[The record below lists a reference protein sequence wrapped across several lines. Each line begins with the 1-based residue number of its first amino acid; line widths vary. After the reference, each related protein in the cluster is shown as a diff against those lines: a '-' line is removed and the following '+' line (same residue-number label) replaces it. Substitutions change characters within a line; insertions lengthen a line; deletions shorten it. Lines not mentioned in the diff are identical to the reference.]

1 MVERADAMA
10 VPKNSPAPTFTLKS
24 SNEDSSCSAL
34 KGTASSSQR
43 KLQRSRSESALAMLE
58 RKLSEHNLQEAKSR
72 TVPGERVLTFSE
84 LFAKLSR
91 PEMLEGVRPAH
102 VQGADNDGD
111 DARKK
116 QKAQKLVVVLVGLP
130 ARGKSYI
137 SHRLVNYMNW
147 CGVRT
152 RLFNVGAFRREKI
165 SEKNA
170 RADFF
175 AKV

>member
-1 MVERADAMA
+1 M
-10 VPKNSPAPTFTLKS
+10 
-24 SNEDSSCSAL
+24 
-34 KGTASSSQR
+34 
-43 KLQRSRSESALAMLE
+43 
-58 RKLSEHNLQEAKSR
+58 
-72 TVPGERVLTFSE
+72 PGERVLTFSE

-91 PEMLEGVRPAH
+91 PEMLEGVRPAY
-102 VQGADNDGD
+102 VQGTENADKHKRQLSGSLSQ
-111 DARKK
+111 R
-116 QKAQKLVVVLVGLP
+116 LVVILVGLP